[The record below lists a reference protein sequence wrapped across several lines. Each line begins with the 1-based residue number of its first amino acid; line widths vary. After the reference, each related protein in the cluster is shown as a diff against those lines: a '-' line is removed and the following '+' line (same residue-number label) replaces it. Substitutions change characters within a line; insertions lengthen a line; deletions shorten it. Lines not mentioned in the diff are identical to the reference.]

1 MLPNTAPLTLR
12 AAGASCSHR
21 AVRTR
26 RISPYFD
33 VLEDDAGQQ
42 RLVVYLSGIAL
53 LRGG

>member
-1 MLPNTAPLTLR
+1 
-12 AAGASCSHR
+12 
-21 AVRTR
+21 VRTR